1 MGLTPSYIQL
11 LGLEIFMM
19 VYAVKRRACALSEV
33 ENELMGLVSN
43 SSMRE
48 ILDFFRE
55 MEERGYIEIEE
66 VETAGKKDF
75 FLKPTDEFLK
85 EFNITNL
92 FLDRMAMIKVLVDR
106 VPPVLSLETG
116 IFEETAP
123 SRIYNLIVSAVRGN
137 LSEGVEIG
145 VVSRLLE
152 EVGGYAEE
160 EDSGFIICSL
170 FVLLIVLLG
179 VRDPRIRGA
188 LNMLEKFEGERM
200 RGEDSLFWS
209 KVMIHVAE
217 ANILYGRRSRRR
229 AERIFRKLE
238 GYPNFP
244 LENMLLLKAKIA
256 SLKMLISVD
265 SCVEMFRGIVQGIKE
280 NYSSYGK
287 GPYIKERGELLLT
300 VLNRIGDCMKME
312 GGLRLKTLYF
322 DLFNFLKSRLK
333 GGDLSNLYYS
343 LGSLLSANRYALSN
357 PELIETVFDFWEK
370 EVDSVVGAKHFKL
383 DKFEHMS
390 EFMLHAMRLYSKQ
403 PDMLESISKVDFT
416 DFGLDIT
423 DSSSV
428 FEEVLID
435 LWSRNRKIN
444 LDKLFMLLDQ
454 AGGGSK
460 RSRGRGKGWH
470 PPEYVV
476 STLRDLIW
484 VCSVTGNMDVLEEM
498 EEKIGSYPTSLEKL
512 ALLAEI
518 LYTRVLQGGKYEKDV
533 LEVVESTKE
542 IARKLVAPLYPDELN
557 TQQLD
562 KIAKILLIVDTLGK
576 ILAITMKPNIVKPI
590 VELCSEIP
598 PHYDYFSIRDILEA
612 MIWQV
617 KSTKQGIEYSRCTE
631 YN

>member
-19 VYAVKRRACALSEV
+19 VYAVKRRSCALSEV
-33 ENELMGLVSN
+33 ENELTGLVSN

-55 MEERGYIEIEE
+55 MEKRGYIEIEE
-66 VETAGKKDF
+66 VKTAGKNDF

-92 FLDRMAMIKVLVDR
+92 LLDRMAMIKALVDR
-106 VPPVLSLETG
+106 VLPVSFETG

-123 SRIYNLIVSAVRGN
+123 GKIYNLIVSAVRGN

-152 EVGGYAEE
+152 EVGDYAKE

-170 FVLLIVLLG
+170 VVRLTVLLG
-179 VRDPRIRGA
+179 VRDPRIRRA
-188 LNMLEKFEGERM
+188 LNMLEKFEEERM

-209 KVMIHVAE
+209 KVMIYVAE
-217 ANILYGRRSRRR
+217 ANILYGRRSRHR
-229 AERIFRKLE
+229 AEKIFRKLE
-238 GYPNFP
+238 GYPNIP

-265 SCVEMFRGIVQGIKE
+265 SCVEMFRGIAQEIKE

-343 LGSLLSANRYALSN
+343 LGSLLSANRYTLSN

-370 EVDSVVGAKHFKL
+370 EVDSVVGAKYFKL
-383 DKFEHMS
+383 DKFKHMS
-390 EFMLHAMRLYSKQ
+390 EFMLHAMRLYSEKQ
-403 PDMLESISKVDFT
+403 PDMLESILKADVMN
-416 DFGLDIT
+416 FGLNID
-423 DSSSV
+423 DSSNI
-428 FEEVLID
+428 FEEVLIN
-435 LWSRNRKIN
+435 LWSRNKKIN

-454 AGGGSK
+454 AGSGSK
-460 RSRGRGKGWH
+460 RSRGKGKGWH
-470 PPEYVV
+470 PPEYVM
-476 STLRDLIW
+476 STLKDLIW
-484 VCSVTGNMDVLEEM
+484 VCSVTGNMDVLEKM

-518 LYTRVLQGGKYEKDV
+518 LYAQALQGGKYEKDV
-533 LEVVESTKE
+533 LKVVESTKE
-542 IARKLVAPLYPDELN
+542 IVKKLVGPLYPDQLN

-562 KIAKILLIVDTLGK
+562 KIAKITLIVDTLGK
-576 ILAITMKPNIVKPI
+576 ILAITMNPNIVKPI

-598 PHYDYFSIRDILEA
+598 PHYDYFSIRNLLEA
-612 MIWQV
+612 MIWQI
-617 KSTKQGIEYSRCTE
+617 KSTKQGIEYNRCTE